1 MLEANFDQA
10 ASKARTKV
18 LHIDSC
24 CGIANQRLDMEE
36 QVTTQP
42 CDIVSLAGRI
52 VERATL

>member
-10 ASKARTKV
+10 TSKARTKV

-24 CGIANQRLDMEE
+24 CGIASHSVEMSD
-36 QVTTQP
+36 QVTPQP

-52 VERATL
+52 VERVTL